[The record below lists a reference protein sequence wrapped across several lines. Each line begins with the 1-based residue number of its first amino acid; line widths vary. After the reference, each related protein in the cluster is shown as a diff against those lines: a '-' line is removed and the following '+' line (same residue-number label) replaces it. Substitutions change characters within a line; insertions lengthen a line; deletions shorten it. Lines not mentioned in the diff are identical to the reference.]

1 MRIPCLYVDYPQ
13 EEKEERR
20 RMCVP
25 CNSAT
30 HLFPLLGW
38 WYYLVGLC
46 LDICWVCCFIV
57 MAIYMDF

>member
-13 EEKEERR
+13 EEKEEEEL
-20 RMCVP
+20 CVP

-38 WYYLVGLC
+38 GYYLVGLY
-46 LDICWVCCFIV
+46 LDICWMCSFIV
-57 MAIYMDF
+57 MAIYMNL